1 MMMQFDLQR
10 MIAAVLLAATAL
22 FLMSQWLGGRHRRT
36 AMIASIAVYGALVAG
51 VVVYIGLW
59 LAGAVGR

>member
-1 MMMQFDLQR
+1 MQFDLQR

-36 AMIASIAVYGALVAG
+36 AMVAAIAVYGVLVAG
-51 VVVYIGLW
+51 VLVYVGLW
-59 LAGAVGR
+59 LAGVVSGR